1 MSESRQHW
9 LDRNR
14 PPRVQIT
21 YDVETLGATVKQEI
35 PFVVGV
41 MGDFTGTT
49 KPQAGLAD
57 RRFVEIDRDNF
68 DKVMESLGARVD
80 LSKSPKKLAAV
91 VKKADG
97 TPGYDVNPATP
108 TDVTVNLEICSLD
121 DFGPR
126 RILEQ
131 LGRAAPQGEL
141 AAMLQARQYLSE
153 LLVKIQ
159 GNVWTK
165 DKVLP
170 AVTSAFKTANDQIPT
185 VKAAFKAFAAD
196 AAGPG
201 TFPATKFADA
211 DKTAVGDAV
220 DEANKAVDT
229 ADTGFAA
236 AYGAVPVPLLSDGL
250 PKAVTARTALTDALD
265 KYKTAL
271 SKLQGAAAQI
281 AGADANDTAT
291 LKATAAPLIKAAE
304 AAVARLDELATS
316 ASAVTDLAGKYF
328 PAPAPAPAPQ

>member
-41 MGDFTGTT
+41 MGDFTGSTT
-49 KPQAGLAD
+49 PPLGLAD

-68 DKVMESLGARVD
+68 DQVMESLGATID
-80 LSKSPKKLAAV
+80 LSANPKKLASVAR
-91 VKKADG
+91 KADG
-97 TPGYDVNPATP
+97 TPGYDVNAAARTNVPVRL
-108 TDVTVNLEICSLD
+108 DIRSLD

-131 LGRAAPQGEL
+131 LGQANPQGDL
-141 AAMLQARQYLSE
+141 ALMLQARQYLSE

-159 GNVWTK
+159 GNVWTR

-170 AVTSAFKTANDQIPT
+170 AVTSALKAANDHIPN
-185 VKAAFKAFAAD
+185 VKTAFKAFAAD
-196 AAGPG
+196 ASGPG
-201 TFPATKFADA
+201 TFNKFAEA
-211 DKTAVGDAV
+211 DKQAVSDAI
-220 DEANKAVDT
+220 DAANKAVDT
-229 ADTGFAA
+229 AKTGFAA
-236 AYGAVPVPLLSDGL
+236 VYPAVPTPLLSDGV
-250 PKAVTARTALTDALD
+250 PAAVTAKTALAGARD
-265 KYKTAL
+265 KYKDAL
-271 SKLQGAAAQI
+271 TKVKDAASRI
-281 AGADANDTAT
+281 AGANPGETAT
-291 LKATAAPLIKAAE
+291 LQATAAPLVKATE
-304 AAVARLDELATS
+304 AAVTRLDELATT

-328 PAPAPAPAPQ
+328 PAPPPQ